1 MLVFAFP
8 VLFVAALSCLY
19 LHLVT
24 KLSDHNDR
32 NTNRKNLKPRLAWR
46 KRPVLVKGPLGVVSL
61 TELLFLT
68 MFMGLLSWSL
78 YSYLTSMF
86 TDISREAGDN
96 HQQVWKSK
104 LEMSGLAVG
113 LVGNICLA
121 FLFYPVTRSSSVLQL
136 FGLTSESSIRYHI
149 WAAHLALTFFT
160 AHGLCYILFWASS
173 DQISLILKWS
183 KIGFSN
189 LAGGVALLS
198 GLAMWV
204 TSIPSI
210 RRKIFELFFYTHH
223 LYILF
228 VVFYVFHVGFSS
240 TCLIL
245 PGFYLFLIDRYLR
258 FLQSQQRVRLLSARI
273 LPGETVELNFLKS
286 QELNYNPTSIMFVNV
301 PGISKLQWHP
311 FSITSSCEM
320 DHQKLS
326 IVIKS
331 EGRWSSELYKK
342 LSSSSSI
349 SMDRLEV
356 SIEGPYGPVS
366 THFHRRDMLIMISG
380 GSGITPFISIIRD
393 LLFRANESLDTP
405 RVLLISVFR
414 KSLDVTMLDLLLPVS
429 GTSIDIHSL
438 KLQVQAYVT
447 KEQGPSPDQNLIQ
460 TKWFKLDP
468 LDAPVSAILGPSSW
482 LWLGAIITSSF
493 IIFLIVIGIVTR
505 YHIYPIDHNS
515 DMIYPS
521 APRAAVNMI
530 FTCISIAIA
539 ATAAFVWNKKNKD
552 SKEMRQI
559 QNRDS
564 PAEARTMSDSSWI
577 YSDERELESLPHHSF
592 LQFTEVHYGERPD
605 LKKILSE
612 NCKGTSVGV
621 LVSGPK
627 KMKQEVAAICSSGF
641 AENLHFK
648 SMSFNW

>member
-1 MLVFAFP
+1 
-8 VLFVAALSCLY
+8 
-19 LHLVT
+19 
-24 KLSDHNDR
+24 
-32 NTNRKNLKPRLAWR
+32 
-46 KRPVLVKGPLGVVSL
+46 
-61 TELLFLT
+61 
-68 MFMGLLSWSL
+68 
-78 YSYLTSMF
+78 
-86 TDISREAGDN
+86 
-96 HQQVWKSK
+96 
-104 LEMSGLAVG
+104 
-113 LVGNICLA
+113 
-121 FLFYPVTRSSSVLQL
+121 
-136 FGLTSESSIRYHI
+136 
-149 WAAHLALTFFT
+149 
-160 AHGLCYILFWASS
+160 
-173 DQISLILKWS
+173 
-183 KIGFSN
+183 
-189 LAGGVALLS
+189 
-198 GLAMWV
+198 
-204 TSIPSI
+204 
-210 RRKIFELFFYTHH
+210 
-223 LYILF
+223 
-228 VVFYVFHVGFSS
+228 
-240 TCLIL
+240 
-245 PGFYLFLIDRYLR
+245 
-258 FLQSQQRVRLLSARI
+258 
-273 LPGETVELNFLKS
+273 
-286 QELNYNPTSIMFVNV
+286 
-301 PGISKLQWHP
+301 
-311 FSITSSCEM
+311 
-320 DHQKLS
+320 
-326 IVIKS
+326 
-331 EGRWSSELYKK
+331 
-342 LSSSSSI
+342 
-349 SMDRLEV
+349 
-356 SIEGPYGPVS
+356 
-366 THFHRRDMLIMISG
+366 MLIMISG

-460 TKWFKLDP
+460 TKWFKPDP

-493 IIFLIVIGIVTR
+493 IIFLIVIGIITR
-505 YHIYPIDHNS
+505 YHIYPIDRNS

-605 LKKILSE
+605 LKSTSRTKLNFYFYSSYMFYMPTMVFIENDRKYFVAEILSE